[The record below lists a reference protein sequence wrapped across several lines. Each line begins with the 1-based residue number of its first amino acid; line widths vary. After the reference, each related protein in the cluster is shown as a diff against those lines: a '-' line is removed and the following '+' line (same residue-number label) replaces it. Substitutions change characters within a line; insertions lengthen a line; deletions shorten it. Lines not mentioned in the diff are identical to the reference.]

1 MVIYYK
7 CKTFINQ
14 QDFNLFLIFFKVY
27 KLILFFE
34 KKHLIKREF
43 LAIILMQFM
52 AR

>member
-7 CKTFINQ
+7 CKISINQ